1 MKAAVLVLIVA
12 VPATA
17 FTAAPLAAATRSTS
31 LQAENAAQPHTREAD
46 SFRVER
52 ESAKRPKRNAGRG
65 AGPAGRGAAPAGRGP
80 RRNFDASGHDRGDA
94 VGSGRGAARARRE
107 GGRADP
113 VVQSQQVMVQQLKT
127 MSQRG
132 EWGKVLQALAQTT
145 VPLNDFIYNTAVNA
159 MGRNARWQEGKDL
172 LSQMRAAGIEP
183 DAKAYTAVINAC
195 GRSRKAAEA
204 IALLREMQAEGLTA
218 DEWTYGAAID
228 ACAKSGG
235 VHFSTARELLQEMVE
250 AKLEPTMPCWAA
262 AITACARNSDADGA
276 LEVRQQTISCFCYC
290 ELCHSVCCSLLRESA
305 FSIVS

>member
-1 MKAAVLVLIVA
+1 MKAAIVVLIVA
-12 VPATA
+12 VPAIS
-17 FTAAPLAAATRSTS
+17 FTVAPLAAAVRST
-31 LQAENAAQPHTREAD
+31 LLKAESSENFSQPHTRAPD
-46 SFRVER
+46 SYRVER
-52 ESAKRPKRNAGRG
+52 ESAKRPKRDAGRG
-65 AGPAGRGAAPAGRGP
+65 RGPARAPAGRGP

-94 VGSGRGAARARRE
+94 VGGGRGAARARRE

-145 VPLNDFIYNTAVNA
+145 VPLNDYIYNTAVNA

-172 LSQMRAAGIEP
+172 LAQMRAAGIEP

-204 IALLREMQAEGLTA
+204 IALLRELQAEGPTA

-235 VHFSTARELLQEMVE
+235 VHFLTARELLKEMVE

-262 AITACARNSDADGA
+262 AITACARNADADGA
-276 LEVRQQTISCFCYC
+276 LEVRHRTSHLFSCFPWRLCYTAC
-290 ELCHSVCCSLLRESA
+290 TSHLH
-305 FSIVS
+305 